1 MIKALNQKSIKNIE
15 LLVEFFGLFAIV
27 DYFDSTASRKP
38 TSNSLIAINFVTIE
52 PVPKM
57 RLVFFK
63 EIFIRFRQ
71 KTALL
76 KTTSKIEN

>member
-15 LLVEFFGLFAIV
+15 LLVEFFGLSAIV

-57 RLVFFK
+57 RLVF
-63 EIFIRFRQ
+63 
-71 KTALL
+71 L
-76 KTTSKIEN
+76 KKYL

>member
-15 LLVEFFGLFAIV
+15 LLVEFFGLSAIV